1 MKKLSNVNL
10 NELLNKGYENLSEEE
25 LMILA
30 LKGAIQS
37 YNSGE
42 DVGFWEAF
50 ITTTFDNLKNLGW
63 TW

>member
-1 MKKLSNVNL
+1 MKKLSNVNV

-30 LKGAIQS
+30 LKGAINS
-37 YNSGE
+37 YNNGE
-42 DVGFWEAF
+42 EVEFWEAF
-50 ITTTFDNLKNLGW
+50 ITTTFDNLSNLGW